1 MEVVAEAESSG
12 GSRAQSRNVRGT
24 FRGEAKDTGN
34 FVSNWPL
41 VEKSTKGFQKL
52 ERKVDGD
59 KKEGEE

>member
-52 ERKVDGD
+52 
-59 KKEGEE
+59 GEEGRWGQKRG